1 MKTKIQFRRFLALF
15 LLVSVSIP
23 LWADKVYIID
33 DDNVLLMHDHIQYKL
48 NIQTKEAT
56 VGNGIDDEKNA
67 IDPPKYGDPDY
78 GTNYWR
84 DLIIPSEVT
93 YNSEIYTVKSIAWR
107 AFGRTTYVHNIIL
120 PETITNISSEA
131 FYMCTELESVTIPD
145 GVTSIGSGA
154 FMLCRSLKYVHLPS
168 SLTEIKEKTF
178 SDCYTLEEINIPGA
192 CTTVG
197 IDAFTACKQLSKLR
211 IDDGIGLLTFTYS
224 EAVPVNYQAITEDK
238 DDLLPHIRGQFADCP
253 IDSLYLGRDV
263 SFPREYYSRWK
274 KVKTF
279 FPFERISEYRL
290 YLDKPRRYLFE
301 SADFSCVE
309 FGDNVTNIPDSLFCS
324 IENDSY
330 YLGGGGIHNAISL
343 PANLETIGIDAFCG
357 SLIGTETLIIPES
370 VKTISSGA
378 FSKGKIS
385 KLILPNSF
393 LNIRSTAFENNR
405 IRELNIPDNVTYI
418 GVGAFANNSI
428 YKLTLPNKNIPI
440 GWDAF
445 ANNQIEELVI
455 PEMLTQI
462 DGFYGNNIRELTIPS
477 SVTQI
482 GTRAFLNNP
491 LRNVNCN
498 TETPPSESNPFSD
511 ATIYVP
517 SGTGSTYRQQW
528 SDALIVDDSDDII
541 SINVKTAGTLYSR
554 LLAQDYQTGDVCKLK
569 LKGTLNDGDLAVI
582 NDMSRLY
589 YLDLSEMQ
597 VEEVADGLFHNTPR
611 LVTAKLPNTLTS
623 IHDDEFR
630 GCNNLTGDIQI
641 PASCTF
647 IGKKAFANTAIK
659 TLTSSEPIT
668 IDKSAFENCYLLQD
682 FDIIPGTAIGDS
694 AFYRCYKLQ
703 KEEIPSGTHVGK
715 AAFQAT
721 RSIEKIT
728 ISSGVSIGDNAFSDS
743 DLSEVIIE
751 NGVNEIAER
760 AFGLKVKKITFNG
773 SVASIGNIFFDGLE
787 EVHVPDV
794 ATWCQL
800 PITDEG
806 PMKFSPHLYIGEEE
820 ATDVVVPNSVSNL
833 RDYAFLNCNTL
844 TSVTLSPGVKSI
856 GNEAFNNCGNLT
868 SVVLPVTLT
877 EIGEKAFQNCGEL
890 VAAQLPSKLAS
901 IGEYTFSGCAKL
913 ASLSLPATL
922 TSIQQNAFSGC
933 SSLIKLD
940 LPSSITSI
948 EQHAFENCSA
958 LQTVAVHWD
967 DPITIGDVFTLI
979 PSDCYL
985 YCPINTATKYFNAGW
1000 NVFTNLKEAGILSI
1014 TANIGGVVSC
1024 YDEDITNRSEDIYF
1038 KPYKSFNITVSPET
1052 GYNIMKIR
1060 LNGED
1065 ISSELDDGVLFIE
1078 EPEENMTLSVTFAD
1092 NNIVLCDVNGD
1103 GAINSLDVI
1112 SVAHN
1117 TLKQTPDQF
1126 YEYAADVNDDGVINI
1141 TDAIIIVQQIT
1152 NSNSIKENK

>member
-1 MKTKIQFRRFLALF
+1 MKNLPFFRRILALM
-15 LLVSVSIP
+15 LLTVFSAIS
-23 LWADKVYIID
+23 WADDAYDLNDGNI
-33 DDNVLLMHDHIQYKL
+33 LLIHDHIRYVL
-48 NIQTKEAT
+48 NTQTKEAM
-56 VGNGIDDEKNA
+56 VGDGLDYERNA
-67 IDPPKYGDPDY
+67 LEPPKYEEDY

-84 DLIIPSEVT
+84 DLVIPSEISYNQETYSVT
-93 YNSEIYTVKSIAWR
+93 SIAWR
-107 AFGRTTYVHNIIL
+107 AFARTTYIHNITL
-120 PETITNISSEA
+120 PETLSSINSEA

-154 FMLCRSLKYVHLPS
+154 FMLCRSLKYAHLPS
-168 SLTEIKEKTF
+168 CLTEIKEKTF
-178 SDCYTLEEINIPGA
+178 SDCYTLEEINIPGSCA
-192 CTTVG
+192 TIGV
-197 IDAFTACKQLSKLR
+197 DAFTACKQLSKLR

-253 IDSLYLGRDV
+253 IDSLYLGRNV
-263 SFPREYYSRWK
+263 GFPREYYSRWK

-309 FGDNVTNIPDSLFCS
+309 FGDNVTNIPDSLFCR
-324 IENDSY
+324 IENDYY

-405 IRELNIPDNVTYI
+405 IQELNIPDNVTYI

-659 TLTSSEPIT
+659 TLTSSEPII

-694 AFYRCYKLQ
+694 AFYCCYNLQ
-703 KEEIPSGTHVGK
+703 KEEIPFGTHVGK
-715 AAFQAT
+715 AAFQGV

-751 NGVNEIAER
+751 NGVNEIADK
-760 AFGLKVKKITFNG
+760 AFGLKVKKISFNG
-773 SVASIGNIFFDGLE
+773 SVASIGNIFFEGLE

-833 RDYAFLNCNTL
+833 RDYAFLNCNSL

-868 SVVLPVTLT
+868 SVALPVTLT
-877 EIGEKAFQNCGEL
+877 EIGEKAFQDCGEL

-901 IGEYTFSGCAKL
+901 IGEYAFSGCAKL

-967 DPITIGDVFTLI
+967 EPITIGDVFTSI

-1000 NVFTNLKEAGILSI
+1000 NVFTNLKEAGILSV
-1014 TANIGGVVSC
+1014 TANSGGTVSC
-1024 YDEDITNRSEDIYF
+1024 YDTSISDGKDDVFFT
-1038 KPYKSFNITVSPET
+1038 PYKSFYVNLTPED
-1052 GYNIMKIR
+1052 GFVIKR
-1060 LNGED
+1060 VKLDGENV
-1065 ISSELDDGVLFIE
+1065 ISQIEDGKLFFE
-1078 EPEENMTLSVTFAD
+1078 EPEENMKLSVIFAD
-1092 NNIVLCDVNGD
+1092 ASIEQGDVNGD
-1103 GAINSLDVI
+1103 GTINQTDVI
-1112 SVAHN
+1112 SIAKYI
-1117 TLKQTPDQF
+1117 LKNPPQDF
-1126 YEYAADVNDDGVINI
+1126 YDYWGDMNDDGKVNI
-1141 TDAIIIVQQIT
+1141 TDIILV
-1152 NSNSIKENK
+1152 NSKYLNK